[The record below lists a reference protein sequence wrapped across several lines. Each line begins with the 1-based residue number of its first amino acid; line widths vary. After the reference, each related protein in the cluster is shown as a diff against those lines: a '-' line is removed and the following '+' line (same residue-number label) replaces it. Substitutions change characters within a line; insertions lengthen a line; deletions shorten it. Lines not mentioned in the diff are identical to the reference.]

1 MINDRRRGYYRLS
14 IAFEVVY
21 GGGYG
26 RWNKERNGVPAI
38 TATNT
43 AEGVTTPNL
52 LQHPAEVVRPNN
64 IQSET
69 MVTIMVLRDTN
80 NNLRSEALKVFSKFL
95 E

>member
-1 MINDRRRGYYRLS
+1 MVEDTGD
-14 IAFEVVY
+14 
-21 GGGYG
+21 GTWKG
-26 RWNKERNGVPAI
+26 NGIPA

-80 NNLRSEALKVFSKFL
+80 NNLRSFIGR
-95 E
+95 